1 MSEIASLE
9 PASKTGYPHRGAT
22 DVWPGVE
29 DPTALLDA
37 IADWLAGYGN
47 QATRRTYAE
56 GLGLPVTAADL
67 TEWATPGL
75 HPITTDANT
84 TQSTTTQSTTTDAA
98 NPDRWRTAVL
108 HYADALH
115 LTPKP
120 TTTTT
125 ATAPPPAPRGRLRAH
140 HWFRWCVTRGL
151 DPTAAT
157 STDVKS
163 WLDTLAGADA
173 APATRDRML
182 ATVKALYGYLAD
194 TGIVTGNPA
203 ALNRRRLGL
212 AVAASST
219 SGTVTLTTRQVRAL
233 YTTAGTT
240 RRGASPVDTAR
251 AVAVVALFTLGLR
264 VSELCGLD
272 RGDLH
277 VTRGRRALRVLGKGG
292 KTRVVY
298 LSVPAENAL
307 MSYLSARDAAAA
319 SSETTVERR
328 TQPRHAP
335 PSPLLLTRTGNRYQ
349 RQAIWQLL
357 RRITAAGGAELEP
370 IAGAMHPHA
379 LRHFYVTTAVEA
391 GAQLVHV
398 QADVGHSSIDT
409 TQQTYDH
416 AARAPERSAV
426 DLVAG
431 SWFPEDA

>member
-1 MSEIASLE
+1 MKPVAASENAGLE
-9 PASKTGYPHRGAT
+9 PAPKTGYPHPAGET
-22 DVWPGVE
+22 DVWPGVH
-29 DPTALLDA
+29 DPAALLDA

-75 HPITTDANT
+75 HTPH
-84 TQSTTTQSTTTDAA
+84 
-98 NPDRWRTAVL
+98 PDTWRTAVL
-108 HYADALH
+108 RYAEALH
-115 LTPKP
+115 LTPSPADNHGPARKP
-120 TTTTT
+120 G
-125 ATAPPPAPRGRLRAH
+125 TAPPPAPRGRLRTH

-151 DPTAAT
+151 DPVAAT

-163 WLDTLAGADA
+163 WLDTLTTADA

-194 TGIVTGNPA
+194 TGLVTGNPA

-212 AVAASST
+212 ATAASST

-233 YTTAGTT
+233 YTAAATP
-240 RRGASPVDTAR
+240 RRGASPLDTAR

-272 RGDLH
+272 RTDLH

-319 SSETTVERR
+319 SGQTTVERR

-335 PSPLLLTRTGNRYQ
+335 PSPLLQTRTGNRYQ

-357 RRITAAGGAELEP
+357 RRITATGGPELEP
-370 IAGAMHPHA
+370 LTGALHPHA

-426 DLVAG
+426 DLVAS
-431 SWFPEDA
+431 SWFPDDPQ